1 MVASFVKANYAG
13 SAIVDGMCHTRHQPV
28 GASIRSHALQ
38 RIAFECRIALRRVL
52 PFVVVGSLDIWSLSS
67 SSPALSTAAAIGRL
81 KPSDLQH
88 AARAESRES
97 VVAADNLMADARK
110 LIKQLDISYEEG
122 FRHVTRMD
130 VRLALFLVRKAP
142 EGEDRCKSV
151 SEIAQALLG
160 I

>member
-1 MVASFVKANYAG
+1 M
-13 SAIVDGMCHTRHQPV
+13 
-28 GASIRSHALQ
+28 
-38 RIAFECRIALRRVL
+38 L